1 MKIKN
6 TTNHDFLIKIR
17 QRLSEFVVK
26 VHLSLNSVPVLN
38 YINSMCINMKFKNS
52 YGKSI
57 SMGR

>member
-6 TTNHDFLIKIR
+6 TTNHDFSRKIR

-38 YINSMCINMKFKNS
+38 YINFKCINMKFKNS
-52 YGKSI
+52 YG
-57 SMGR
+57 